1 MNKKILL
8 IGGGG
13 HCKSVLDTLL
23 LLNEYNEIA
32 IVDLFENIG
41 KSIMEIPIIGSDTDL
56 AYLFKDGYEF
66 AFITMGSIG
75 NPKLRIKLYD
85 EISLIGFKIPNIID
99 ISANVSNFTELGKGI
114 FIGKKSIVN
123 AGAIVGNG
131 AIINT
136 GSIIEHDCK
145 IGEFVHIAPGAI
157 LGGAVEIGKNS
168 HVGSGAIIKQQIKIG
183 YNSIIGMGSIVTKII
198 GNNKKAYGNPCRE
211 VNDYE

>member
-23 LLNEYNEIA
+23 LLNGYNEIA
-32 IVDLFENIG
+32 IVDVSENIG
-41 KSIMEIPIIGSDTDL
+41 KSIMGIPIIGSDSDL
-56 AYLFKDGYEF
+56 AHLFKDGYEF
-66 AFITMGSIG
+66 AFIAMGSIG
-75 NPKLRIKLYD
+75 NPKLRVKLFD

-99 ISANVSNFTELGKGI
+99 ISANVSRFAKLGTGI
-114 FIGKKSIVN
+114 FIGKKAILN

-136 GSIIEHDCK
+136 GSIIEHDCN
-145 IGEFVHIAPGAI
+145 IGEFVHIAPGAV

-183 YNSIIGMGSIVTKII
+183 DNSIIGMGSVVTKGI
-198 GNNKKAYGNPCRE
+198 GSNKKAYGNPCRE

>member
-32 IVDLFENIG
+32 IVDVFENIG

-66 AFITMGSIG
+66 AFITM
-75 NPKLRIKLYD
+75 
-85 EISLIGFKIPNIID
+85 
-99 ISANVSNFTELGKGI
+99 
-114 FIGKKSIVN
+114 
-123 AGAIVGNG
+123 VGNG

-157 LGGAVEIGKNS
+157 LGGAVEIGMNS

-183 YNSIIGMGSIVTKII
+183 DNSIIGMGSVVTKGI
-198 GNNKKAYGNPCRE
+198 GSNKKAYGNPCRE
-211 VNDYE
+211 VNYYE

>member
-13 HCKSVLDTLL
+13 HCKSVLDSLL

-32 IVDLFENIG
+32 IVDVSENIG
-41 KSIMEIPIIGSDTDL
+41 KSIMGIPIIGSDSDL
-56 AYLFKDGYEF
+56 AHLFKDGYEF

-75 NPKLRIKLYD
+75 NPKLRIKLYY
-85 EISLIGFKIPNIID
+85 EISSIGFNIPNIID
-99 ISANVSNFTELGKGI
+99 ISANVSNFTKLGKGI

-157 LGGAVEIGKNS
+157 LGGAVEIGMNS
-168 HVGSGAIIKQQIKIG
+168 HIGSGAIIKQQIKIG
-183 YNSIIGMGSIVTKII
+183 DNSIIGMGSVVTKGI
-198 GNNKKAYGNPCRE
+198 GSNKKAYGNPCRE